1 MRIAQERGIIM
12 TRPDPTTT
20 KTAENAA
27 PAVSAAEGCRHITTL
42 LTLAG
47 KIDGCCET
55 SDSLRVFLCQNPDIV
70 TMSLE
75 LLTSAEPRPVNRSF
89 DQLVPQS
96 AIDAYRGTDNRPL
109 PGAEPRICQGIAHMT
124 EIPADDVLCNASA
137 RHDYVQ
143 HILLPAARSRVVEAM
158 NDVFKPDEIAQLR
171 PEHLTALTKLAE
183 ALTGKSHSGSPCGHD
198 HAAYDPVPRPY
209 AQ

>member
-1 MRIAQERGIIM
+1 MRTAQERGIIM
-12 TRPDPTTT
+12 TKPNPTTA
-20 KTAENAA
+20 KTTENAA
-27 PAVSAAEGCRHITTL
+27 PAVSAAEGRRHITTL

-47 KIDGCCET
+47 KIDGYCET
-55 SDSLRVFLCQNPDIV
+55 SDSLRAFLCQNPDIV

-75 LLTSAEPRPVNRSF
+75 LLTSADPRPVNRSF
-89 DQLVPQS
+89 DQLVPQA
-96 AIDAYRGTDNRPL
+96 AIDAYRGTDNHPL

-137 RHDYVQ
+137 RHDYIQ

-158 NDVFKPDEIAQLR
+158 NDVLKPGDIAQLR
-171 PEHLTALTKLAE
+171 PEHLTALAKLAE
-183 ALTGKSHSGSPCGHD
+183 ALTGKSHPSSPCGHD